1 MNDSAVEDKYAVTS
15 LYNELASAA
24 YLSWSTHYL
33 YNMSKRMVLATFE
46 EGNVKQYLLDNFTR
60 LRILP
65 YSRLLREIE
74 WFLLLNN
81 IVYPRVMSMKDGRHI
96 ELVIIAGTLLGV
108 SSVESAL
115 LLENFGILKG
125 SDEVFESDKLYSES
139 TMSAWISS
147 ELIRRGI
154 IKEPVS
160 TAPLK

>member
-1 MNDSAVEDKYAVTS
+1 
-15 LYNELASAA
+15 
-24 YLSWSTHYL
+24 
-33 YNMSKRMVLATFE
+33 
-46 EGNVKQYLLDNFTR
+46 
-60 LRILP
+60 
-65 YSRLLREIE
+65 
-74 WFLLLNN
+74 
-81 IVYPRVMSMKDGRHI
+81 MKDGRHI

-125 SDEVFESDKLYSES
+125 SDEVFESDKFYSES